1 MKHTPS
7 EEEKR
12 AILDAV
18 FTPLQ
23 RESPVAGS
31 ATCSPKLLVTLREVL
46 KLVRRIRDYD
56 PHPSHCDHIHLH
68 ATEAIEML
76 EIAIS
81 ENAKLSQPGQT
92 NNER

>member
-1 MKHTPS
+1 MKEAPICDKCGEYQDDCLCAES
-7 EEEKR
+7 E
-12 AILDAV
+12 
-18 FTPLQ
+18 P
-23 RESPVAGS
+23 PVAGS

-81 ENAKLSQPGQT
+81 ENAKGQ
-92 NNER
+92 R